1 MKKHILTFSII
12 ICFSIFSHAQTI
24 GTYKSFLKETATA
37 REHPVDMIH
46 SIIDV
51 KFDCAKGEVI
61 GKVTHQFRPLQKMV
75 DSIFLDAPGIEITD
89 SKLAGEIVKFKSND
103 KGVTLYFSPAL
114 PWDFDYTLEISY
126 KAKPAR
132 GLYFIGWNDETTD
145 QHRKEWGYV
154 RKQIWTQGQGTDNRY
169 WIPCYDEPN
178 DKTVTETIITFD
190 KKYQVLSNGVLQSK
204 KENKDNTITWHYKM
218 SHPHPT
224 YLVMLGIGEFAVKQG
239 KSAKATPVNFWYY
252 PEFAS
257 RVPYTACY
265 TEQMVDFM
273 EKELKTPYPWESY
286 SQVMVQDFLYGAM
299 ENTTAT
305 IFGDFFFVDEKS
317 FNDRNYINVN
327 MHEFTHQWFGDYI
340 TARNYAHQWLQ
351 ESYATHYPK
360 YFERELY
367 GEDYFQWKRKQEMVS
382 ALDASKSNNNPVA
395 HTGGGTA
402 RVYQKGSLVLDM
414 LRYVLGNEEYRRMT
428 AHYLKKHA
436 YNNVE
441 TYDLQVAIHE
451 TLGKNLDWFFDEWTN
466 RGGEPHYNVSW
477 SANANTEGAKT
488 TIVTIKQIQEV
499 NEVIGYFKMPV
510 VIQVHYTDGTFDE
523 QKPWVEGSQTNISFA
538 NANGKQVAYV
548 IFDVNN
554 QILKQVT
561 YNRTFEELKAQVETA
576 TNMIDRYEALAALKD
591 IAIDKKKELLMQ
603 TVNKEKF
610 HALRSEAWTQL
621 FANKDLQTRES
632 YAKALADPSID
643 VRKSIITN
651 TGNIPG
657 GCFDLFYNLINDSSY
672 TLQENLLE
680 KLYIYSPNDV
690 LGWLV
695 KSTDTG
701 MGNNILIKRLELL
714 YRSGDKSKIQTL
726 VSMASSHFE
735 FRTRI
740 NAFNALKAIDLCD
753 AEVAGHL
760 INAVASWNGRLGG
773 PAKETLDYFA
783 QQKAYKVIIVDTYRK
798 LSDSER
804 KVLKDKGVSY

>member
-1 MKKHILTFSII
+1 VAIIL
-12 ICFSIFSHAQTI
+12 CFTITTNAQTI
-24 GTYKSFLKETATA
+24 GTYKSYLKETAA
-37 REHPVDMIH
+37 PREHPVDMKH
-46 SIIDV
+46 TIIDL
-51 KFDCAKGEVI
+51 KFDCGKGEVI
-61 GKVTHQFRPLQKMV
+61 GKVTHQFMSLQKSV
-75 DSIFLDAPGIEITD
+75 DSIFLDAPGIEI
-89 SKLAGEIVKFKSND
+89 KEFKMVGQQGKVKTSD

-114 PWDFDYTLEISY
+114 TWDFTYTLEINY
-126 KAKPAR
+126 IARPTR

-145 QHRKEWGYV
+145 QHKNEWGYV
-154 RKQIWTQGQGTDNRY
+154 RKQIWTQGQGTDNRN

-204 KENKDNTITWHYKM
+204 KDNKDNTITWHYKM

-224 YLVMLGIGEFAVKQG
+224 YLVMLGIGEFAVKKG
-239 KSAKATPVNFWYY
+239 KSAKGTPVNFWYY
-252 PEFAS
+252 PEFAN

-273 EKELKTPYPWESY
+273 EEELMTAYPWESY

-305 IFGDFFFVDEKS
+305 IFGDFFFVDGKS

-327 MHEFTHQWFGDYI
+327 MHEFTHQWFGDYV

-360 YFERELY
+360 YFQRKLY
-367 GEDYFQWKRKQEMVS
+367 GEDYFQWMRKVEMNS

-436 YNNVE
+436 YGNVE
-441 TYDLQVAIHE
+441 TYDLQVAIHDV
-451 TLGKNLDWFFDEWTN
+451 LGKNLDWFFDEWAN
-466 RGGEPHYNVSW
+466 RGGEPHYNISW
-477 SANANTEGAKT
+477 SAIANNSGAK
-488 TIVTIKQIQEV
+488 VTNVAIKQIQEV
-499 NEVIGYFKMPV
+499 NEVIGYFKMPI
-510 VIQVHYTDGTFDE
+510 VIRVYYSDGTFDE
-523 QKPWVEGSQTNISFA
+523 QKPWVEGSQTNVSFA
-538 NANGKQVAYV
+538 NTNGKQVAFV

-561 YNRTFEELKAQVETA
+561 YNRTFEELKAQLEMGP
-576 TNMIDRYEALAALKD
+576 NMIDRYEALAAMKD
-591 IAIDKKKELLMQ
+591 IALDKKKDILMQ
-603 TVNKEKF
+603 TINKESF

-621 FANKDLQTRES
+621 FVSTTMQTREN
-632 YAKALADPSID
+632 YTKALSDPSID

-651 TGNIPG
+651 TANIPG
-657 GCFDLFYNLINDSSY
+657 GCFDLFLNLISDSSY
-672 TLQENLLE
+672 NMQESLLE
-680 KLYIYSPNDV
+680 KLYIYSPRDV
-690 LGWLV
+690 QSWLV

-701 MGNNILIKRLELL
+701 TGNGILIKRLELL
-714 YRSGDKSKIQTL
+714 YRSGDKSKMQALI
-726 VSMASSHFE
+726 SMASSHFE

-740 NAFNALKAIDLCD
+740 NAFNALKAIDLCNE
-753 AEVAGHL
+753 EVVGHL
-760 INAVASWNGRLGG
+760 LNAASSWNGRLGG
-773 PAKETLDYFA
+773 PAKEVLDYFA
-783 QQKAYKVIIVDTYRK
+783 QQKAYKVIIVDVYKK
-798 LSDSER
+798 LLDGER
-804 KVLKDKGVSY
+804 KVLKDKGVNY